1 MDELPITHRGA
12 VMPWECDFMG
22 HMNVVFHMAKFDQA
36 TWPLLASIGF
46 TADFMKEHNVG
57 VGAVRYDTR
66 YFRELRSGATITV
79 RSRIVEVRDKVIRY
93 VHEMTADRTGE
104 LAATAE
110 VTAVHMDTVKRRSK
124 PFDEEI
130 LARARAAM
138 AGHETVP
145 RPEQAR

>member
-22 HMNVVFHMAKFDQA
+22 HMNVIYYMAKFDQA

-46 TADFMKEHNVG
+46 TVDFMKDHDAG

-66 YFRELRSGATITV
+66 YFKELRSGATLTV
-79 RSRIVEVRDKVIRY
+79 RSRILEVRDKVIRY
-93 VHEMTADRTGE
+93 CHEMTADQTGE

-110 VTAVHMDTVKRRSK
+110 VTAVHMDTVKRKSR
-124 PFDEEI
+124 PFDPKVLE
-130 LARARAAM
+130 RARMAM
-138 AGHETVP
+138 AEHEKIP
-145 RPEQAR
+145 SAG